1 MDSAVEMYSGQSTQL
16 VESETKECRANHIIF
31 GTTLG
36 SKEDAAAVARAVIER
51 YMDVPELCHFY
62 LLKASEDSYHYE
74 VQEGGDGIAYMPS
87 VLAMLEGDVTKI
99 VFGTATGR
107 QIAVSLKSDGNLKSV
122 NLSGKDRV
130 IIQDN
135 PDITPV
141 KRMTPYHDASL
152 EIVMWGKLAATIGFA
167 LLIGGGTVN
176 QVSTLYEAGYQEI
189 ASALPGHRIAQLLG
203 LQEVPIGNLRN
214 LELPITQWPRAVRM
228 AQMSDAKVERMY
240 LTDKNTWGIEL
251 SDPIQRREPIDK
263 PVAEAQKSDEMGGP
277 QS

>member
-1 MDSAVEMYSGQSTQL
+1 MDSAVEMYSGQSGHL
-16 VESETKECRANHIIF
+16 VESETKECRANHILF

-62 LLKASEDSYHYE
+62 LLKAGEDSYHYE
-74 VQEGGDGIAYMPS
+74 VQEAGDGIAYMPS
-87 VLAMLEGDVTKI
+87 VLTMLEGDVPKI
-99 VFGTATGR
+99 VFGTSTGR
-107 QIAVSLKSDGNLKSV
+107 QIEVSMKADGNLKSV

-130 IIQDN
+130 TIQDN

-141 KRMTPYHDASL
+141 KRMTPYYDASNEVVL
-152 EIVMWGKLAATIGFA
+152 WGKVAAAIGFA
-167 LLIGGGTVN
+167 LLMGGATVN
-176 QVSTLYEAGYQEI
+176 QMSSLYEAGYQEI

-203 LQEVPIGNLRN
+203 LQEVPLGKMRD

-240 LTDKNTWGIEL
+240 LTEKNTWGIEL
-251 SDPIQRREPIDK
+251 SDPVQRRQPIDK
-263 PVAEAQKSDEMGGP
+263 PVADAKQTDVPGVP